1 LETFLGTL
9 TTVGVAVGLG
19 LMPWT
24 IQADDPPAPV
34 TPGGASDNRSSA
46 GPAIVNTGADL
57 AAPNATAAVTT
68 AHESFWSG
76 WHAED
81 FLKFDWGKWQ
91 VKPKFSA
98 VSLYTDNFQYRES
111 SLAESDNLLI
121 FSPGFDVQY
130 GSTEYN
136 HATFGYSHDQV
147 IYVSHSNYNTSQDHL
162 NLGLNFTHNRWNL
175 TGTDQIDFLSSFIG
189 IANTQ
194 RTILINRRPWKDG
207 YTLTF
212 DATERL
218 RPYVVAYHN
227 SIEYDPSSGFYSTEL
242 FKGSAGT
249 SYILTSRV
257 KLFGDLY
264 YGQESPSKTS
274 ELQPPVYYNVFY
286 GGGFGATGQFTTR
299 LSGTVRFGYELRS
312 VPHNPAIKDTGS
324 PVVALDLTYLPTQY
338 SEILL
343 TASRSTSVSATTPTT
358 SVESKVKLSAIQYI
372 STDLKWAL
380 QFDAS
385 ASLIDF
391 TDRTITGLLI
401 PFPIQTPSGPGT
413 VSIFSSAR
421 IGRSDTDYTLGLSL
435 NYIPNRWLRAS
446 LGFSH
451 EEYSLS
457 YNDRKYAYYVGSN
470 LNGLQPY
477 QVNSVTLQVSIGF

>member
-1 LETFLGTL
+1 
-9 TTVGVAVGLG
+9 
-19 LMPWT
+19 MPWT
-24 IQADDPPAPV
+24 TQADDPPASPS
-34 TPGGASDNRSSA
+34 PGRASDNRSSTDSVV
-46 GPAIVNTGADL
+46 GNTGADL
-57 AAPNATAAVTT
+57 AAPNASAVVS
-68 AHESFWSG
+68 HPQDSFWSN

-98 VSLYTDNFQYRES
+98 VSIYTDNFQYRAS

-121 FSPGFDVQY
+121 FSPGFEVQY
-130 GSTEYN
+130 GSSEYN

-147 IYVSHSNYNTSQDHL
+147 VYVSHSNYNTSQDHL
-162 NLGLNFTHNRWNL
+162 NLGINFTHNRWNL
-175 TGTDQIDFLSSFIG
+175 TGSDQIDFLSSFIG
-189 IANTQ
+189 VANTQ
-194 RTILINRRPWKDG
+194 RTILINRQPWRDA

-218 RPYVVAYHN
+218 RPYIVGYHN
-227 SIEYDPSSGFYSTEL
+227 AIEYDSNSGYYNTEQL
-242 FKGSAGT
+242 RGSAGT

-274 ELQPPVYYNVFY
+274 QFQAPVYYNFFY
-286 GGGFGATGQFTTR
+286 GGAFGATGQFTTR

-312 VPHNPAIKDTGS
+312 VPNNPDIKDTGS

-338 SEILL
+338 SQVLL
-343 TASRSTSVSATTPTT
+343 TASRLTSVSATTPTT
-358 SVESKVKLSAIQYI
+358 SVENKLKLSAIQYI
-372 STDLKWAL
+372 STDLKWSL

-385 ASLIDF
+385 GSLIDL
-391 TDRTITGLLI
+391 TDRTVTGLLI

-421 IGRSDTDYTLGLSL
+421 TGRNDKDYSLGLSL

-446 LGFSH
+446 LGFTH
-451 EEYSLS
+451 EEYSFT
-457 YNDRKYAYYVGSN
+457 YHDRHFAYYAGNN

-477 QVNSVTLQVSIGF
+477 QVNLVTLQVSIGF

>member
-1 LETFLGTL
+1 
-9 TTVGVAVGLG
+9 
-19 LMPWT
+19 M
-24 IQADDPPAPV
+24 
-34 TPGGASDNRSSA
+34 
-46 GPAIVNTGADL
+46 
-57 AAPNATAAVTT
+57 AAPNTPTAVTN
-68 AHESFWSG
+68 ADESFWSG
-76 WHAED
+76 WHAGD
-81 FLKFDWGKWQ
+81 YLKFDLGKWQ
-91 VKPKFSA
+91 VKPKFSMA
-98 VSLYTDNFQYRES
+98 SIYTDNFQYRSS
-111 SLAESDNLLI
+111 SLAESDNLLF

-136 HATFGYSHDQV
+136 HVTFGYTHDQV
-147 IYVSHSNYNTSQDHL
+147 IYVSHSDFNTSQDHL
-162 NLGLNFTHNRWNL
+162 NLGVNLTHNRWNL

-189 IANTQ
+189 IANAQ
-194 RTILINRRPWKDG
+194 RTILINRQPWKDA

-227 SIEYDPSSGFYSTEL
+227 AIEYDSTSGFYNTEL
-242 FKGSAGT
+242 FKGYVGT

-257 KLFGDLY
+257 KLFGDIY

-274 ELQPPVYYNVFY
+274 ESQPPVYYSAFY
-286 GGGFGATGQFTTR
+286 GGAFGATGQFTTR

-312 VPHNPAIKDTGS
+312 VPNNPAVKDTGS

-338 SEILL
+338 SQILL
-343 TASRSTSVSATTPTT
+343 TGSRSTSVSATTPTT

-385 ASLIDF
+385 ASLIDL
-391 TDRTITGLLI
+391 TDRTVKGLLI

-421 IGRSDTDYTLGLSL
+421 TGRSDKDYSLGLSL
-435 NYIPNRWLRAS
+435 NYMPNRWLRAS
-446 LGFSH
+446 LGFNH
-451 EEYSLS
+451 EEYTFT
-457 YNDRKYAYYVGSN
+457 YNDRKYAYYVGNN